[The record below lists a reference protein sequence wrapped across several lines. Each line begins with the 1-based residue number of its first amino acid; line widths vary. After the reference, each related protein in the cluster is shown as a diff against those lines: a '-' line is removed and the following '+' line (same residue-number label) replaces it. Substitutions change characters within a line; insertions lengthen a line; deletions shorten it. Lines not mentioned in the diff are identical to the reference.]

1 MRRCQSVRGSVW
13 YIGGKRKCRQRG
25 GMFPIWALAE
35 PILGTLGGVVVKNYL
50 EVEKDAGECNM
61 YRYKVLLR
69 RKVTPKRVTLPNGRS
84 FIARYERVSRKNLPS
99 NVTIRRNRTTGPR

>member
-35 PILGTLGGVVVKNYL
+35 PILGTLGGVVVKKL
-50 EVEKDAGECNM
+50 FG
-61 YRYKVLLR
+61 
-69 RKVTPKRVTLPNGRS
+69 
-84 FIARYERVSRKNLPS
+84 SRKRW
-99 NVTIRRNRTTGPR
+99 RRVQYV